1 MNQLK
6 QLDQIRRQ
14 MVEELTQIPQYRAL
28 KIMERMIADL
38 SAIYEASPGISNTE
52 IGEDA
57 RTLADTIEKH
67 KRSEPSPLIV
77 KNTGYKPVQ
86 QVA

>member
-38 SAIYEASPGISNTE
+38 SAIYEASPGVSDPEISSDT
-52 IGEDA
+52 
-57 RTLADTIEKH
+57 RTIADTIEKH
-67 KRSEPSPLIV
+67 KRNEPSPLIV
-77 KNTGYKPVQ
+77 KNTAYKPVQ

>member
-28 KIMERMIADL
+28 KVMERLIADL
-38 SAIYEASPGISNTE
+38 SSIYEHYPNISSIE
-52 IGEDA
+52 IESDE
-57 RTLADTIEKH
+57 RTIADTIEKH
-67 KRSEPSPLIV
+67 KRSEPSPQIV
-77 KNTGYKPVQ
+77 KNAGYKSVQ

>member
-1 MNQLK
+1 VNQLK

-28 KIMERMIADL
+28 KVMERLIADL
-38 SAIYEASPGISNTE
+38 SSIYEHSPESSSDE
-52 IGEDA
+52 IDTDEM
-57 RTLADTIEKH
+57 TIADTIEKH
-67 KRSEPSPLIV
+67 KRNESSPLIV
-77 KNTGYKPVQ
+77 KNAGYKPVQ